1 MKRILTLT
9 LAAVLV
15 FLAAAPVSAQDK
27 TIKRKVA
34 IGRFTNETQ
43 YGKGLFYD
51 KENDPMRKQAL
62 DILSSKLAQ
71 SGKFILLEREDLD
84 VLVAEVGTNMN
95 KIGADYIILGS
106 ITQYGRKNEGHEQ
119 VFSSTKTQTVEAG
132 VSVRLVEAATGLII
146 YSDEAK
152 GYAETTSKQT
162 LGIGG
167 TAGFDATLSDKAIS
181 AALSQLVENIIN
193 KCMDK
198 PWRSYLLAE
207 DGGSYIIGGG
217 ASQGLAVGDKFNVY
231 KKGRK
236 VKNPQTGMEIEL
248 PGTLIGVVTVQTMM
262 GDTPETEISFCSYS
276 GQDIDENHLEDYYI
290 LDESAMKKLLLFLSA
305 ALLLTGCGVGSHTV
319 VSGRADEAGI
329 VFFADKSL
337 AIDVTIDKD
346 TYRVNTVKDSDFKS
360 KRNIKRTA
368 ENLIVI
374 KPGQHDVKVRL
385 RGETILT
392 QKIFVSAGD
401 TKVINL

>member
-1 MKRILTLT
+1 MKKTFVSMLIVLLAVL
-9 LAAVLV
+9 LAAPL
-15 FLAAAPVSAQDK
+15 SAQDK

-43 YGKGLFYD
+43 YGKGIFYD
-51 KENDPMRKQAL
+51 KDNDPMRKQAL

-84 VLVAEVGTNMN
+84 VLVKEAGESMN

-106 ITQYGRKNEGHEQ
+106 ITEFGRKNEGNEG
-119 VFSSTKTQTVEAG
+119 VFTSSKTQTVEAG

-152 GYAETTSKQT
+152 GYAETTTKQT
-162 LGIGG
+162 LGLGG

-207 DGGSYIIGGG
+207 DQGSYIIAGG
-217 ASQGLAVGDKFNVY
+217 ASQGLAAGDKFNVY

-236 VKNPQTGMEIEL
+236 VKNSQTGMEIEL
-248 PGTLIGVVTVQTMM
+248 PGTLIGVVTVQMSI
-262 GDTPETEISFCSYS
+262 GDTPETEISFCSYQ
-276 GQDIDENHLEDYYI
+276 GQDIDEEHLDLYYI
-290 LDESAMKKLLLFLSA
+290 LDE
-305 ALLLTGCGVGSHTV
+305 
-319 VSGRADEAGI
+319 
-329 VFFADKSL
+329 
-337 AIDVTIDKD
+337 
-346 TYRVNTVKDSDFKS
+346 
-360 KRNIKRTA
+360 
-368 ENLIVI
+368 
-374 KPGQHDVKVRL
+374 
-385 RGETILT
+385 
-392 QKIFVSAGD
+392 
-401 TKVINL
+401 